1 MMDSTAPPFR
11 ALRRFTL
18 ALLAFACALPAFA
31 FNHDRT
37 VPPIAPGRLPVAC
50 SNVAQDASR
59 VAAGLTPSDYW
70 EGTSGHYISELLT
83 APETA
88 VQYMANVPDNGEL
101 FANHRNQSLPFV
113 AFVCWPTSLANT
125 DPDYVLPGTGGKV
138 PKMQPAG
145 TLPRIMSM
153 RDLGLLAG
161 IDPLPPDIPYAW
173 PLIVFSHGLGGS
185 PIDPG
190 YIDAVV
196 QLASQG
202 FVVAAPFH
210 ADARYSR
217 IRIQDFTDFL
227 FLVGNFSSV
236 VEMQTL
242 RPVAL
247 KAMTD
252 TLLGSPAFSP
262 SIDSSRIGGFGA
274 SLGGEAMTLLFGSR
288 ITTTIGGHC
297 GDTPGL
303 ADPRIRAAVGYVPF
317 AGWSFLPAF
326 CAGNSGA
333 SSVNRP
339 YLAISGTA
347 DTTAPIGPMTA
358 AINHFGGTKY
368 LVEFIDG
375 QHELRPEDA
384 PELFTWTVTFLRA
397 YLQDPIHPEAMG
409 QFIRMNTVQPIGGAR
424 ANDMLIDVHVPFAP
438 TGSSE
443 RTATEFYNPN
453 LNHYFVTADPG
464 EIAAVQ
470 RGDFGSAWQATGLG
484 FNVET
489 IPPPGVPTRAAVC
502 RFVGGFRN
510 LTYSFY
516 TADAGECDAVKQNA
530 WWRYAGVSFYAVP
543 TSSGVCPDGYIAVER
558 AYNNGVVR
566 NDNNHRFSTSDS
578 TMRDTQA
585 AGWKLEGN
593 VFCAIP

>member
-11 ALRRFTL
+11 ALRRF
-18 ALLAFACALPAFA
+18 AFALIASASALPALA

-37 VPPIAPGRLPVAC
+37 VPPISPGRLPVAC
-50 SNVAQDASR
+50 SNVAQDPSLVAS
-59 VAAGLTPSDYW
+59 GLQPSDYW
-70 EGTSGHYISELLT
+70 EGTSGHYIGEILT
-83 APETA
+83 APQTA
-88 VQYMANVPDNGEL
+88 VQYMASVPDNGEL

-125 DPDYVLPGTGGKV
+125 DPDYVLPGTGGRV

-145 TLPRIMSM
+145 TRPQLMSR
-153 RDLGLLAG
+153 RDLGILAG
-161 IDPLPPDIPYAW
+161 LNPLPPDVPYAW

-210 ADARYSR
+210 ADSRFSR

-227 FLVGNFSSV
+227 YLVGNFPSV

-242 RPVAL
+242 RPLAL

-252 TLLGSPAFSP
+252 ALLASPDFSPA
-262 SIDSSRIGGFGA
+262 IDASRVGGFGA
-274 SLGGEAMTLLFGSR
+274 SLGGEAMTLLFASR
-288 ITTTIGGHC
+288 LTTTIGGHC
-297 GDTPGL
+297 GDTTGL
-303 ADPRIRAAVGYVPF
+303 ADARIRAAVGYVPF

-326 CAGNSGA
+326 CEGNSGA
-333 SSVNRP
+333 ASANRP

-347 DTTAPIGPMTA
+347 DTTAPIGAMQA

-397 YLQDPIHPEAMG
+397 YLQDSLHPEAIG
-409 QFIRMNTVQPIGGAR
+409 QFIRMNSVDGGGR
-424 ANDMLIDVHVPFAP
+424 ANDMLVDVHVPFAP
-438 TGSSE
+438 SGSSQS
-443 RTATEFYNPN
+443 TAWEFYNPV
-453 LNHYFVTADPG
+453 LNHYFVSADPG

-470 RGDFGSAWQATGLG
+470 RGDFGSAWQATGEG

-489 IPPPGVPTRAAVC
+489 VPPPGVPPRAAVC
-502 RFVGGFRN
+502 RFRGGFRDF
-510 LTYSFY
+510 TYAFY
-516 TADAGECDAVKQNA
+516 TADAGECDAVKQNG
-530 WWRYAGVSFYAVP
+530 WWRYQGVSFYTIGTAGG
-543 TSSGVCPDGYIAVER
+543 TCPDGYIGVHR
-558 AYNNGVVR
+558 AYNNGFVR
-566 NDNNHRFSTSDS
+566 NDNNHRFTTSDS

-585 AGWKLEGN
+585 AGWRFEGTA
-593 VFCAIP
+593 FCTLP